1 MTQNLVNFINELKKN
16 IVPGLS
22 SEAETKLAVILPIL
36 QNLGWNVFNVEEI
49 KPEYSVGSGR
59 VDFALI
65 IKGQCKVFIEVK
77 PIGEDLSNHQEQLLK
92 YSFQEGVPLSV
103 LTNGITWWFY
113 LSIIEVPWEQRRFF
127 NIDILEQEC
136 QQVIEKFSDFLL
148 KENISS
154 GDAIKNAHLVLKNK
168 QKNKIIEETI
178 PKAWKKIIDEPD
190 ESLIKLINETV
201 EKICG
206 LRAEPPDVIASF
218 IKNISEKELVPS
230 INVSDDRRTIKKD
243 QKQRVFVTK
252 GREDYTNK
260 TPLNFIFK
268 GKEVAVKSF
277 KNLLVCLSNE
287 LLERNPK
294 SFEAVLILHGRKRKY
309 FSRNKNELHSKIKL
323 RNSDIWVETNLNAN
337 IIVKICRRML
347 HILGYLESDLKI
359 ITK

>member
-36 QNLGWNVFNVEEI
+36 QNLSWNVFNVEEI

-65 IKGQCKVFIEVK
+65 IKGQCKVFIEAK

-113 LSIIEVPWEQRRFF
+113 LSTSEVPWERRRFF
-127 NIDILEQEC
+127 TIDILEQEC
-136 QQVIEKFSDFLL
+136 QQVIEKFSDFLS

-154 GDAIKNAHLVLKNK
+154 GDAIKNANLVLKNK
-168 QKNKIIEETI
+168 QKIKIIEETI
-178 PKAWKKIIDEPD
+178 PKAWTKIIDEPD
-190 ESLIKLINETV
+190 ERLIELINETV

-206 LRAEPPDVIASF
+206 LKAEPDVIVSF
-218 IKNISEKELVPS
+218 IKNISETKLVPS
-230 INVSDDRRTIKKD
+230 INVLEDRKTIKKD
-243 QKQRVFVTK
+243 QQQRLFVTK
-252 GREDYTNK
+252 GKEDYTNK
-260 TPLNFIFK
+260 TPLSFIFK

-277 KNLLVCLSNE
+277 INLLVSLSNE
-287 LLERNPK
+287 LLDRNPK

-309 FSRNKNELHSKIKL
+309 FSRNKNELYKRIKL

-337 IIVKICRRML
+337 IIVDICRRML
-347 HILGYLESDLKI
+347 HILGYSGSDLKI